1 MSHLIYNL
9 LTTWTLFQKPHIIK
23 LIYNKLYVN
32 LKSVLLVITKQHLVL
47 TVSANTI
54 KLIVFII
61 NL

>member
-54 KLIVFII
+54 IQ
-61 NL
+61 